1 MSNDTIQI
9 HNAETNEITIVSLT
23 DAEQVILNEERE
35 KAIANKQAKLEQI
48 ENDALAKI
56 ALLEKLG
63 ITEDE
68 ARLLLG
74 S

>member
-56 ALLEKLG
+56 ALLKKLG

>member
-1 MSNDTIQI
+1 MSNDSIQI

-68 ARLLLG
+68 VRLLLG
-74 S
+74 

>member
-23 DAEQVILNEERE
+23 DTEQVILNEERE
-35 KAIANKQAKLEQI
+35 KAIANKQAQLKQI

-68 ARLLLG
+68 VRLLLG
-74 S
+74 

>member
-23 DAEQVILNEERE
+23 DTEQVILNEERE